1 MLQIGDQFDHFQI
14 RDHIAQ
20 GGMSDIY
27 RALDLLNGNEVV
39 LKVPDKMTIGDPAQY
54 ERFQRELTVM
64 ATLNHPAIQ
73 RGLGSGRFNSTP
85 YLVTELIV
93 GESMRDYVRRAAP
106 LSPEDSV
113 ALVRKIADGLAHC
126 HDNKIIHRDLKPE
139 NILLTK
145 EGQPV
150 ILDFGLVLTKEA
162 HRVTYA
168 NLSGAAG
175 TPDYMAPEQIEGQR
189 GDQRTDLYALGTML
203 YELLTGRTPFS
214 GDNNLAVMAQH
225 LKGIVPRLDHEQPN
239 VVPSLAAIVARC
251 LQRDP
256 DDRYTDM
263 HALIQDLDHPENV
276 DVSILEHATGPDSA
290 APWWRRSPLL
300 MPIGAAFLLLLV
312 IILIAF
318 GLQALR

>member
-1 MLQIGDQFDHFQI
+1 
-14 RDHIAQ
+14 
-20 GGMSDIY
+20 
-27 RALDLLNGNEVV
+27 
-39 LKVPDKMTIGDPAQY
+39 
-54 ERFQRELTVM
+54 M

-93 GESMRDYVRRAAP
+93 GESMRGLCP
-106 LSPEDSV
+106 PGSPHCLQRIPWPSSEKS
-113 ALVRKIADGLAHC
+113 LMGLAHC

-150 ILDFGLVLTKEA
+150 ISGFRAGADKRGA
-162 HRVTYA
+162 SR
-168 NLSGAAG
+168 NLCESQRRRRGR
-175 TPDYMAPEQIEGQR
+175 PDYMAPEQIEGQR